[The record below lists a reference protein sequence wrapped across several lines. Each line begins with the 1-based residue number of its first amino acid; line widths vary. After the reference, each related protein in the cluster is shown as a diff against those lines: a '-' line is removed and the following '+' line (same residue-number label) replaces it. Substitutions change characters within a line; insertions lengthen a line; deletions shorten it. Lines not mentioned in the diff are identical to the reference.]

1 MVKKLLLC
9 LLVIEGG
16 AAIFI
21 LLFFFCFSLCSFAE
35 RLLNYH
41 GVLLAIQL
49 PRGGKK
55 WFLGT
60 TCSSD
65 YSIWLLA
72 AFCVHFYCCLLF
84 FLPLL
89 LVYYRRHSTVEGRS
103 RMGGVGSI
111 KKGRTKRVINLM
123 WFLSPVRRDRNFPLK
138 PVALGINYYHGIV

>member
-41 GVLLAIQL
+41 GVLLAMQPNT
-49 PRGGKK
+49 PRKEVVLGNNLQFRLFNLTSGG
-55 WFLGT
+55 LL
-60 TCSSD
+60 CS
-65 YSIWLLA
+65 LL
-72 AFCVHFYCCLLF
+72 LLST
-84 FLPLL
+84 FLPTSIIGLL
-89 LVYYRRHSTVEGRS
+89 MATFEGRS

-111 KKGRTKRVINLM
+111 KKGRTKRVM
-123 WFLSPVRRDRNFPLK
+123 
-138 PVALGINYYHGIV
+138 